1 MSVDIMGHETILV
14 QSREDLD
21 RFASIIDGQTI
32 VTFDVEGIRLSRTG
46 APTLATFGVQADGVV
61 IVFVFDLFVSSVD
74 YFNDQIAIIKNILQ
88 DLSIIKIIHDCRND
102 SDALNEFFQIT
113 LRGIM
118 DTSVYDMLIRKEK
131 FRQNLNN
138 TLKSYDC
145 DVNDLRNKPKDFYVN
160 NPTYWAERPLTEEQ
174 IKCASADVSF
184 LFQLRER
191 ILSRLP
197 LNHDIIRAASER
209 AADEFRSMRCLIDI
223 DVPEEKMGSVFGKNR
238 AVIKKIQKETGAL
251 VNDYGTGFRVLAK
264 DDRSAEAAKKMIL
277 ARFEGRK

>member
-1 MSVDIMGHETILV
+1 MEHETILV

-238 AVIKKIQKETGAL
+238 AVIKKIQRETGAL
-251 VNDYGTGFRVLAK
+251 VNVYGTGFRVLAK
-264 DDRSAEAAKKMIL
+264 DDRSAEAAKEMIL
-277 ARFEGRK
+277 TTFEGSK

>member
-1 MSVDIMGHETILV
+1 MGHETILV

-197 LNHDIIRAASER
+197 QNHDIIRAASER

-251 VNDYGTGFRVLAK
+251 VNGYGTGFRVLAK

-277 ARFEGRK
+277 ARSEGSK